1 MPYNKNQIKAYIE
14 EAVEKL
20 QSKCTSKQELEL
32 DYFVLIDT
40 NYNSP
45 NIAHSS
51 GYISIP
57 DHLLVSYLEIDMQ
70 EIANFSENLVR
81 FIIVHELCHSISKKV
96 KMDRIKPEWKRIGC
110 QNNIKKIKELIIDKM
125 PIISLS
131 DQYADLASDIS
142 KINCD
147 LNQEIEHRCID
158 LCAKNILGLNNE
170 DFIKNL
176 QELCGKSDRNK
187 DLLDRLNAA
196 ENEDYEDCINI

>member
-1 MPYNKNQIKAYIE
+1 
-14 EAVEKL
+14 V
-20 QSKCTSKQELEL
+20 
-32 DYFVLIDT
+32 VIDT

-57 DHLLVSYLEIDMQ
+57 DHLLVFYLKIDIQ
-70 EIANFSENLVR
+70 EIANFSENLLK
-81 FIIVHELCHSISKKV
+81 FIIMHELCHSISKKV
-96 KMDRIKPEWKRIGC
+96 KMDKIKPEWKRTGC
-110 QNNIKKIKELIIDKM
+110 QDNIKKIKELIKDKM

-142 KINCD
+142 KIKCD
-147 LNQEIEHRCID
+147 LNQEIEHSCID

-170 DFIKNL
+170 DFIKKL
-176 QELCGKSDRNK
+176 RELYDKSDRNE

-196 ENEDYEDCINI
+196 KKEDYENCKNIF